1 LIERLANFL
10 IFSRLANRQTGKSVN
25 IISLVTRN
33 LQLVTYFYRKLKTEN
48 CLLFCILLQKQK
60 TKNHQHLISK
70 KTFDGKFFS
79 DYNNSHKA
87 NILARRIFQMKEVL
101 FKTNP
106 QKVIEYLIQK
116 AGKEFLSKEIQIATK
131 MSKAGANFALNDLVK
146 TSLVNRQQKG
156 NAYLYTINDENPVVK
171 QLKVLRTIIDFMP
184 LIKKLKQKTSKIILY
199 GSSSRGEDTEDSD
212 IDLFIVTNLT
222 EEVEKIM
229 QRKKYSK
236 KIQPIIRKPL
246 QYIEMEKTDPTF
258 YQEIEIGIVLWEAKD
273 ES

>member
-1 LIERLANFL
+1 
-10 IFSRLANRQTGKSVN
+10 
-25 IISLVTRN
+25 
-33 LQLVTYFYRKLKTEN
+33 
-48 CLLFCILLQKQK
+48 
-60 TKNHQHLISK
+60 
-70 KTFDGKFFS
+70 
-79 DYNNSHKA
+79 
-87 NILARRIFQMKEVL
+87 MKEVL

-131 MSKAGANFALNDLVK
+131 MSKAGANFALNDLAK

-246 QYIEMEKTDPTF
+246 QYIEMEKTDPIF
-258 YQEIEIGIVLWEAKD
+258 YQEIERGVVLWEAKN